1 MIHDNDKLRM
11 KGYKIADDIIL
22 NNNIKPL
29 TVGSLVP
36 YDDHNLAASLGV
48 SSQIY
53 NGEDSIVLF
62 KAKIVEIAIRS
73 GAIES
78 LDLNQA
84 LLIMDGLNMA
94 SGYYLMRENFDVQG
108 QKELVD
114 SNQDFDVEFD
124 SKIHGHVDFSEAR
137 RIIVGN
143 KHTHG
148 DPTFPLRP

>member
-36 YDDHNLAASLGV
+36 YDDHNLAANLGI

-53 NGEDSIVLF
+53 DAQDSIVLF
-62 KAKIVEIAIRS
+62 KAKIVEIAIKS

-78 LDLNQA
+78 LEINQTS
-84 LLIMDGLNMA
+84 LIIDGLNMA

-114 SNQDFDVEFD
+114 SIEDCDVEFD
-124 SKIHGHVDFSEAR
+124 SEIHGRIDFSEAH
-137 RIIVGN
+137 RIIVG
-143 KHTHG
+143 KKYTSQA
-148 DPTFPLRP
+148 PVLSA